1 MPAFILGTVMH
12 VTFAERVN
20 ACAQS
25 KDTTLPFTCP
35 YLDILRALFSLITL
49 WLVKNVCTG

>member
-25 KDTTLPFTCP
+25 KDTTLSFTCP
-35 YLDILRALFSLITL
+35 YLEILLA
-49 WLVKNVCTG
+49 